1 MACLL
6 VCAVLRMAIMKR
18 QSAMQ
23 ARAKTLHTLSTGFNS
38 MKKQLSF
45 AQRLALQ
52 VHKAASSPMQGVTMP
67 YGFAAYAK
75 AAAGCKGKRL
85 SYDMR

>member
-1 MACLL
+1 
-6 VCAVLRMAIMKR
+6 
-18 QSAMQ
+18 MQ
-23 ARAKTLHTLSTGFNS
+23 ASAKTLHTLLMECNG

-52 VHKAASSPMQGVTMP
+52 VHKSVSSPMQGVTMP

-75 AAAGCKGKRL
+75 AAASCKGKRL